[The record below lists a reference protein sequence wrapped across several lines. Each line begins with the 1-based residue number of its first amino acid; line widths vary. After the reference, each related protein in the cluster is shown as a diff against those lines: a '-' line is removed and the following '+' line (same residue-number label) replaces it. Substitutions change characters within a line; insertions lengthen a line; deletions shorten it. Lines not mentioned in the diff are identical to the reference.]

1 MTETVLITGASGKIG
16 INLVHGFLEKG
27 NNVIALCF
35 RETSRVLLEK
45 EFSNDPKLSV
55 ISIDLMAENAVQ
67 NLVKKLL
74 KLGRFPTIL
83 INNARNLENMKV
95 ENHLEVSREKFLS
108 EFLLGVEI
116 PFELTMGLFKI
127 KNSKLKV
134 VINISSIYGLVV
146 PNLTIYESKN
156 ASVPVHYGVAKAALN
171 HLTKELAVRLA
182 DHGIRVNA
190 VAFGGVEGRA
200 SPQFVNNYSNLSPN
214 QRMLSADDL
223 FGPIEFLISDRCR
236 AITGEVVAVD
246 GGWTLW

>member
-1 MTETVLITGASGKIG
+1 M
-16 INLVHGFLEKG
+16 
-27 NNVIALCF
+27 
-35 RETSRVLLEK
+35 
-45 EFSNDPKLSV
+45 
-55 ISIDLMAENAVQ
+55 
-67 NLVKKLL
+67 
-74 KLGRFPTIL
+74 KLGWFARIL

-134 VINISSIYGLVV
+134 VISISSIYGLVV

-190 VAFGGVEGRA
+190 VAFGGVEGRQ
-200 SPQFVNNYSNLSPN
+200 PQFVSNYSNLSPN
-214 QRMLSADDL
+214 QRMLSEDDL
-223 FGPIEFLISDRCR
+223 FGPIEFLISDRCK
-236 AITGEVVAVD
+236 AITGR
-246 GGWTLW
+246 